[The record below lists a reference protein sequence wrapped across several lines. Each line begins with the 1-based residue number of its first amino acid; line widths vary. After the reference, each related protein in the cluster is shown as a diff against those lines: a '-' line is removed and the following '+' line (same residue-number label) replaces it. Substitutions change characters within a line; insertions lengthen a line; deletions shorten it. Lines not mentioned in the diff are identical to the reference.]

1 MPRRDYDDN
10 FECPWSVF
18 IHFTLFILSIISVS
32 NVSSTE
38 AQEHGLYDYWIY
50 NVNRLIIIAIIFGIQ
65 LFNCII
71 LISKRYDTVI
81 EKLYIIATK
90 ISSIC
95 YIITTL
101 VFTYYF
107 IAINDSAKTMLYNK
121 TGNTYMDMMQI
132 ISFIIIILDYILTI
146 PVALG
151 CCGCWCYSIDSC
163 FCKQNPLIISCC
175 KGLFNCCKNMFL
187 YIPNSIDLYKKKKKK
202 EIKFSMMNGNS
213 FILNLS
219 MNQSIKEVKDIIT
232 NDAVELFIK
241 GDEDSFKND
250 DILYDKLD
258 LLNSVENEIFLLQK
272 SEVTFNPIVNFETQY
287 NNETKSKRKCCF
299 GNQNI
304 IYL

>member
-1 MPRRDYDDN
+1 MSDIEYDN
-10 FECPWSVF
+10 SFEYPWYVF
-18 IHFTLFILSIISVS
+18 IHITLFILSVISVC

-38 AQEHGLYDYWIY
+38 AELYGLYDYLRY
-50 NVNRLIIIAIIFGIQ
+50 NVNRLIIIAVIFGIQ
-65 LFNCII
+65 LINCIL
-71 LISKRYDTVI
+71 LISKRYDATR
-81 EKLYIIATK
+81 EELYIIITK
-90 ISSIC
+90 ISGIC

-101 VFTYYF
+101 VFTYYL
-107 IAINDSAKTMLYNK
+107 IAINDSAKTMSYNK

-132 ISFIIIILDYILTI
+132 VSFIIIILDYILTI

-175 KGLFNCCKNMFL
+175 KSLFDCCKNMFL
-187 YIPNSIDLYKKKKKK
+187 YIPRLIDSYKKNIKK
-202 EIKFSMMNGNS
+202 EIKFLMMDGSS

-241 GDEDSFKND
+241 GDEEPLNDD

-258 LLNSVENEIFLLQK
+258 LLKSVDNEIFLLQK
-272 SEVTFNPIVNFETQY
+272 SEVTFNPIVNFETHC

-299 GNQNI
+299 WKQNI